1 MAYQTVNPY
10 TNEVVATF
18 PDASDAEVDQALDS
32 AQDAFEQ
39 WRDTPASE
47 RAALLGRAA
56 TLLREQSEEHARILT
71 LEMGKT
77 IAEARA
83 EVGLSADIL
92 QWYADHGEALLA
104 PRTLEHAADSGKSA
118 QIIKQALGI
127 IYTVEPWNFPYYQ
140 VVRVGAPQLMVGNTV
155 ILKHASNV
163 PQSAAAMEKL
173 FRAAGAREGLLR
185 NLYLSREQSTRV
197 IEDFRVRGVALTGSE
212 GAGSAIAAQ
221 AGKALKKSTLEL
233 GGNDAFIVLEDADVA
248 KSAEW
253 GAFGR
258 YWNAGQVC
266 CSSKR
271 MIVLDGVYDEYL
283 ERFSAEVAKRT
294 PGDPFD
300 EDTVLAPLSSQ
311 QAADDVKALIAEA
324 VEHGATATEVGEP
337 VPSTGAFVQPT
348 ILTGVTRD
356 SPVFRKE
363 IFGPVAMVIR
373 VQSEDEA
380 IEVANDTP
388 YGLGG
393 SVFTADE
400 EHGRRLAE
408 RITTGMVYI
417 NHPTGVKAD
426 LPFGGVQNA
435 GYGRELIDLGLNEF
449 VNEKLIVVSDIDG
462 VF

>member
-1 MAYQTVNPY
+1 MNPY

-18 PDASDAEVDQALDS
+18 PDATDAEVDRALDT
-32 AQDAFEQ
+32 AQAAFEE
-39 WRDTPASE
+39 WRDTPLAD

-56 TLLREQSEEHARILT
+56 ALLREQSEEYARILT

-92 QWYADHGEALLA
+92 QWYADRGEGLLQ
-104 PRTLEHAADSGKSA
+104 PRVLEHSPESGKSA
-118 QIIKQALGI
+118 KILKQPLGI

-140 VVRVGAPQLMVGNTV
+140 VVRVGAPQLMAGNTV
-155 ILKHASNV
+155 VLKHASNV

-173 FRAAGAREGLLR
+173 FHDAGAREGLLT
-185 NLYLSREQSTRV
+185 NLYLTRDQSGRV

-212 GAGSAIAAQ
+212 GAGAVIASQ

-233 GGNDAFIVLEDADVA
+233 GGNDAFIVLEDADIA

-283 ERFSAEVAKRT
+283 ERFTAEVATRRA
-294 PGDPFD
+294 GDPFD

-311 QAADDVKALIAEA
+311 GAADDVKALIAEA

-356 SPVFRKE
+356 NPVFRKE
-363 IFGPVAMVIR
+363 IFGPVAMVLR
-373 VQSEDEA
+373 AGSEDEA
-380 IEVANDTP
+380 IEIANDTP

-393 SVFTADE
+393 SVFTSDE
-400 EHGRRLAE
+400 AHGQELAE

-435 GYGRELIDLGLNEF
+435 GYGRELLDLGLNEF
-449 VNEKLIVVSDIDG
+449 VNEKLVVVSDIDG